1 MELRKRLAAAEGKEK
16 QPFVVASN
24 EVLAAVAAA
33 RPRSEQA
40 LLKIRGIGKHKLDAY
55 GSAILECIS
64 EHAPLSP
71 TSQAAARGGRKGGF
85 AGWKRKRGPTSV
97 DAEDAAIADGRA
109 DDESGAAQLSAEQTR
124 ALDAVR
130 AGHSIFLTGSA
141 GTGKSFTLRKV
152 IEVLRRMHG
161 KDHVFVTA
169 STGIAASN
177 VGGTTVHSYAGIGLG
192 HAPADELADKVLAKQ
207 AVRKRWLLTRALI
220 IDEISMLDGGLFD
233 KLDHVARRVRAA
245 RPIMLPSTS
254 SASYSADAPFGGIQ
268 LVLCGDFFQLPPV
281 GMERDPTAAGKAVRF
296 MFESHAWRSLGLT
309 SCCLTRS
316 FRQKDPGFIALLD
329 EMRRGSLSPFSISL
343 IHHHAQNP
351 PAGLSGGGGGG
362 GFVPSA
368 EAARDPSGGGAAAAI
383 APPPTRRL
391 STRLYAHNDKADAE
405 NEHRLAALAA
415 SEDGAQLFHWLAHD
429 DGYEQH
435 LNACIAPAALPPC
448 RCASHATEEPRPD
461 ESARQW
467 DARCR
472 RRLRARRTGRAHAPR
487 EDAPAGQR
495 PDAAEGRLPCGH
507 DRAVRRGVGE
517 QTRPARGLHRRRG
530 RPDDRVAHAAPA
542 EARVGDLHPQEPGP
556 HATHARD
563 RPRVVLRGGEAYVA
577 LSRAVSLQ
585 TTRILAFHEARC
597 FAHPKVLQFMDSL
610 DVGASDA
617 PTPASAARG
626 HAQVAGAAER
636 GGGLTAEQRALIEE
650 KRAAAIEK
658 RRLSSASACGTASTF
673 SPGLPMGSPPPPPPA

>member
-1 MELRKRLAAAEGKEK
+1 MVSTPSFRFDSPAAGVAVTGAAAIARANQLQEMGDASSSSELLQFLQNASEPRLRQAAACAIQWIAHRAMRDESSRPLKGLIITLQNLARVDPDALVRSASSEAAASITRATTALAAWPAPPPQRPAARSAAALAATSSPSPPAAPSATKDSLYDALVELRKRLAAAEGKEK

-71 TSQAAARGGRKGGF
+71 TSQAAAGAAGEKGAF

-254 SASYSADAPFGGIQ
+254 SASSSADAPFGGIQ

-329 EMRRGSLSPFSISL
+329 EMRRGSLSPFS
-343 IHHHAQNP
+343 
-351 PAGLSGGGGGG
+351 
-362 GFVPSA
+362 
-368 EAARDPSGGGAAAAI
+368 AAA
-383 APPPTRRL
+383 PPT
-391 STRLYAHNDKADAE
+391 
-405 NEHRLAALAA
+405 
-415 SEDGAQLFHWLAHD
+415 
-429 DGYEQH
+429 
-435 LNACIAPAALPPC
+435 
-448 RCASHATEEPRPD
+448 
-461 ESARQW
+461 
-467 DARCR
+467 
-472 RRLRARRTGRAHAPR
+472 
-487 EDAPAGQR
+487 
-495 PDAAEGRLPCGH
+495 
-507 DRAVRRGVGE
+507 
-517 QTRPARGLHRRRG
+517 
-530 RPDDRVAHAAPA
+530 
-542 EARVGDLHPQEPGP
+542 
-556 HATHARD
+556 
-563 RPRVVLRGGEAYVA
+563 
-577 LSRAVSLQ
+577 
-585 TTRILAFHEARC
+585 
-597 FAHPKVLQFMDSL
+597 
-610 DVGASDA
+610 
-617 PTPASAARG
+617 
-626 HAQVAGAAER
+626 
-636 GGGLTAEQRALIEE
+636 
-650 KRAAAIEK
+650 
-658 RRLSSASACGTASTF
+658 
-673 SPGLPMGSPPPPPPA
+673 